1 MRNRRMS
8 ATVVALALG
17 VSALVVPKVDAQNVA
32 DYNRCHDVLSANTLF
47 PHQRVGGVSTPSEGS
62 FEPGTR
68 AVVNEQGQVEVYYWV
83 SLHGDGEHA
92 VNSMISEL
100 RMNQTRISEFEETF
114 TLSAVSAGQT
124 IPGAVRSGED
134 SATNMDLQVTGT
146 AHVDQTELYLSEG
159 TPEVSAKVTLEGV
172 KDIKEDE
179 TRTFAWVARSVGTG
193 YKDFPNR
200 LGFEAR
206 NIAEVDLLPVPAEN
220 AQCFPLQAA
229 QDKVPVVTANG
240 EEFATNIQVTN
251 GSQADYA
258 RVIAVVTRNGKAVE
272 GANARVDKDGRVH
285 VTLPVGST
293 GAIDNEKPDTLQ
305 VEVYATPRDGFEELN
320 LQKYKDNAKIGET
333 FQLKTQQWAPSY
345 GNEKTS
351 PGKTAVIPLQPGNPK
366 YPDGTTFDV
375 VGATPSSED
384 RPWNVVLEPGSK
396 TLKVTAP
403 LNARLEDTVAVQV
416 KATYPDGSHDVLESV
431 VGVDTTL
438 AHEHNP
444 GYDVV
449 ITRPSVTVTLPQV
462 RDPELPAGST
472 FQIAPD
478 QQFGDWE
485 VGVDKRT
492 GVITATPSANARDGE
507 TKTINVEVTFPDG
520 STKVVPG
527 TVIVSAPPRAENP
540 DAYYLAETTRPGVEV
555 TVPAP
560 EFSAEVPKGTTFAIH
575 DAYEIPNGW
584 KVNVGEDG
592 SVTATPPADAKPGDR
607 IVVPVQI
614 TYPDGSSITRPA
626 VIVVVDD
633 APKGTNDVQFPPK
646 STKPGTVVVVTPKG
660 GAEGSTYVVEQKDVP
675 EGWTINID
683 ENTGGAHVTP
693 PADAKPGDFGIINVQ
708 VTDPNGNTITRPIVV
723 TVVDDPAAPVDPKP
737 ATPSAPDQNYTPK
750 QTKPNQTVTVNPTP
764 RAPGGTTFAISPEYK
779 APKGWKVTVGQDGG
793 VTATPPAD
801 AKSGDYTVVPVD
813 ITYPGG
819 QKVTRPA
826 TILVVD
832 DADTPEGQ
840 PPVDYNPGRT
850 KGGVT
855 VVVPPSTQPDGATF
869 KIVDGWK
876 APEGWDVKVNGD
888 GSVSV
893 TPPADAKPGEQVV
906 VPVEITYP
914 DGKKVTRPAVVTVSE
929 NTPPTAAGNDT
940 PPTIEVTPKP
950 GSTEK
955 VVVTPST
962 QHIVINV
969 PGANIGDLKLP
980 EGWTAKREGDKVIV
994 IPPAERTPDPKGFDI
1009 KVPGRDGDVTVHV
1022 VVEGDKEQ
1030 PKAPGKSS
1038 ADDLQRCFADM
1049 SSHGGP
1055 LLWLIPLGL
1064 AAAVG
1069 APLLAAMGPEINASA
1084 RRVSEQMNIPN
1095 PFGNFGANRPDFLKQ
1110 LDIEAARLNAKFGP
1124 QATEALGAIAAVTLG
1139 IGALAGLLSLCAPGE
1154 NGAANKIQQS
1164 SNEGSSLGDFLG
1176 RKPSAT
1182 ATATATESAT
1192 TTAAA
1197 PTTTEPTTTAGPT
1210 SPKEK

>member
-17 VSALVVPKVDAQNVA
+17 ASALVVPQVDAQSA
-32 DYNRCHDVLSANTLF
+32 EENRCHDVLSANTLF
-47 PHQRVGGVSTPSEGS
+47 PHQHVGAVTTPNEGS
-62 FEPGTR
+62 FETGTR
-68 AVVNEQGQVEVYYWV
+68 VVNEQGQVEVYYWV

-92 VNSMISEL
+92 VDSMVSEL
-100 RMNQTRISEFEETF
+100 RMNQTGISDFEETF
-114 TLSAVSAGQT
+114 TLSAVSVGET
-124 IPGAVRSGED
+124 IPGAVRSGEG
-134 SATNMDLQVTGT
+134 STTNMDLKVTGT
-146 AHVDQTELYLSEG
+146 AHVEPVELHLSEG
-159 TPEVSAKVTLEGV
+159 SPVVSAKVTLEDV
-172 KDIKEDE
+172 KDIKEGE
-179 TRTFAWVARSVGTG
+179 TRTFAWVARSVGNG
-193 YKDFPNR
+193 YENFPNR

-229 QDKVPVVTANG
+229 QDEVPVVTANG
-240 EEFATNIQVTN
+240 KEFATNIQVTN
-251 GSQADYA
+251 GAGEDYA

-285 VTLPVGST
+285 VTLPVGGT
-293 GAIDNEKPDTLQ
+293 GEIDNEKPEVLQ
-305 VEVYATPRDGFEELN
+305 VEVYATPRDGSDQLN

-351 PGKTAVIPLQPGNPK
+351 PGKTATVALKPGSPK
-366 YPDGTTFDV
+366 YPDGTTFEV
-375 VGATPSSED
+375 VGATPSSEA
-384 RPWNVVLEPGSK
+384 RPWDVTLEEGSNA
-396 TLKVTAP
+396 LKVTAP
-403 LNARLEDTVAVQV
+403 MSARLEDTVTVQV

-438 AHEHNP
+438 AQEHTP

-462 RDPELPAGST
+462 RDQELPADTT
-472 FQIAPD
+472 FKIAPD
-478 QQFGDWE
+478 QQLGDWT

-492 GVITATPSANARDGE
+492 GEITATPPANARDGE

-527 TVIVSAPPRAENP
+527 TVIVSAPPQAQNP

-555 TVPAP
+555 TVDAP
-560 EFSAEVPKGTTFAIH
+560 EFSADAPKGTTFTIH
-575 DAYEIPNGW
+575 DAYEVPKGW
-584 KVNVGEDG
+584 KVNVNEDG

-626 VIVVVDD
+626 VVVVVDD

-646 STKPGTVVVVTPKG
+646 PTKPGTVVVVTPKG
-660 GAEGSTYVVEQKDVP
+660 GTEGSTYVVEQKDIP

-683 ENTGGAHVTP
+683 ENTGVAHVTP
-693 PADAKPGDFGIINVQ
+693 PADAKPGDFGVINVQ

-723 TVVDDPAAPVDPKP
+723 TVIDDPAAPVDPNP
-737 ATPSAPDQNYTPK
+737 ATPSAPDQNYAPK

-764 RAPGGTTFAISPEYK
+764 RAPGGTAFVISPEYK
-779 APKGWKVTVGQDGG
+779 APKGWKVTVGEDGS

-876 APEGWDVKVNGD
+876 APEGWSVTINDG

-906 VPVEITYP
+906 VPVEVTYP
-914 DGKKVTRPAVVTVSE
+914 GGETVTRPAIVTVGGD
-929 NTPPTAAGNDT
+929 TPPTAAGKDT

-955 VVVTPST
+955 VVVTPGT

-980 EGWTAKREGDKVIV
+980 DGWTAKREGDKVIIV
-994 IPPAERTPDPKGFDI
+994 PPAERTPDPKGFDI

-1022 VVEGDKEQ
+1022 VVEGEQDQ
-1030 PKAPGKSS
+1030 PKTPGKSS

-1095 PFGNFGANRPDFLKQ
+1095 PFGNFGIERPDFLKQ

-1182 ATATATESAT
+1182 ATATATTTAT
-1192 TTAAA
+1192 T
-1197 PTTTEPTTTAGPT
+1197 GPIT
-1210 SPKEK
+1210 PKEK

>member
-17 VSALVVPKVDAQNVA
+17 ASALVVPQVDAQSA
-32 DYNRCHDVLSANTLF
+32 EENRCHDVLSANTLF
-47 PHQRVGGVSTPSEGS
+47 PHQHVGAVTTPNEGS
-62 FEPGTR
+62 FETGTR
-68 AVVNEQGQVEVYYWV
+68 VVNEQGQVEVYYWV

-92 VNSMISEL
+92 VDSMVSEL
-100 RMNQTRISEFEETF
+100 RMNQTGISDFEETF
-114 TLSAVSAGQT
+114 TLSAVSVGET

-134 SATNMDLQVTGT
+134 STTNMDLNVTGT
-146 AHVDQTELYLSEG
+146 AHVEPVELHLSEG
-159 TPEVSAKVTLEGV
+159 SPVVSAKVTLEDV
-172 KDIKEDE
+172 KDIKEGE
-179 TRTFAWVARSVGTG
+179 TRTFAWVARSVGNG
-193 YKDFPNR
+193 YENFPNR

-229 QDKVPVVTANG
+229 QDEVPVVTANG
-240 EEFATNIQVTN
+240 KEFATNIQVTN
-251 GSQADYA
+251 GAGEDYA

-285 VTLPVGST
+285 VTLPVGGT
-293 GAIDNEKPDTLQ
+293 GEIDNEKPEALQ
-305 VEVYATPRDGFEELN
+305 VEVYATPRDGSDQLN

-351 PGKTAVIPLQPGNPK
+351 PGKTATVALKPGSPK
-366 YPDGTTFDV
+366 YPDGTTFEV
-375 VGATPSSED
+375 IGATPSSEA
-384 RPWNVVLEPGSK
+384 RPWDVTLEEGSNA
-396 TLKVTAP
+396 LKVTAP
-403 LNARLEDTVAVQV
+403 ISARLEDTVTVQV

-438 AHEHNP
+438 AQEHTP

-462 RDPELPAGST
+462 RDQELPADTT
-472 FQIAPD
+472 FKIAPD
-478 QQFGDWE
+478 QQLGDWT

-492 GVITATPSANARDGE
+492 GEITATPPANARDGE

-527 TVIVSAPPRAENP
+527 TVIVSAPPQAQNP

-555 TVPAP
+555 TVDAP
-560 EFSAEVPKGTTFAIH
+560 EFSADAPKGTTFTIH
-575 DAYEIPNGW
+575 GAYEAPKGW
-584 KVNVGEDG
+584 EVTVGKDG

-626 VIVVVDD
+626 VVVVVDD

-646 STKPGTVVVVTPKG
+646 PTKPGTVVVVTPKG
-660 GAEGSTYVVEQKDVP
+660 GTEGSTYVVEQKDIP

-683 ENTGGAHVTP
+683 ENTGVAHVTP
-693 PADAKPGDFGIINVQ
+693 PADAKPGDFGVINVQ

-723 TVVDDPAAPVDPKP
+723 TVIDDPAAPVDPNP
-737 ATPSAPDQNYTPK
+737 ATPSAPDQNYAPK

-764 RAPGGTTFAISPEYK
+764 RAPGGTAFVISPEYK
-779 APKGWKVTVGQDGG
+779 APKGWKVTVGEDGS

-876 APEGWDVKVNGD
+876 APEGWSVTINDG

-893 TPPADAKPGEQVV
+893 TPPADAKPGDQIV
-906 VPVEITYP
+906 VPVEVTYP
-914 DGKKVTRPAVVTVSE
+914 GGKTVTRPAVVTVSDD
-929 NTPPTAAGNDT
+929 TPSTSGGNT
-940 PPTIEVTPKP
+940 PPTIEVKP
-950 GSTEK
+950 GTSHVE
-955 VVVTPST
+955 V
-962 QHIVINV
+962 HV

-980 EGWTAKREGDKVIV
+980 DGWTAQREGDKVIIV
-994 IPPAERTPDPKGFDI
+994 PPAERTPDPKGFDI
-1009 KVPGRDGDVTVHV
+1009 TIPGREGDVTVHV
-1022 VVEGDKEQ
+1022 VVQGEDQ
-1030 PKAPGKSS
+1030 PKTPGKSS
-1038 ADDLQRCFADM
+1038 TDDLQRCFADM

-1064 AAAVG
+1064 AVAVG
-1069 APLLAAMGPEINASA
+1069 APLIAAMGPEISASA

-1095 PFGNFGANRPDFLKQ
+1095 PFGNFGDNRPDFLKQ

-1176 RKPSAT
+1176 RKPSTT
-1182 ATATATESAT
+1182 ATATTSAE
-1192 TTAAA
+1192 
-1197 PTTTEPTTTAGPT
+1197 PTTTEN
-1210 SPKEK
+1210 K

>member
-17 VSALVVPKVDAQNVA
+17 ASALVVPQVDAQSA
-32 DYNRCHDVLSANTLF
+32 EENRCHDVLSANTLF
-47 PHQRVGGVSTPSEGS
+47 PHQHVGAVTTPNEGS
-62 FEPGTR
+62 FETGTR
-68 AVVNEQGQVEVYYWV
+68 VVNEQGQVEVYYWV

-92 VNSMISEL
+92 VDSMVSEL
-100 RMNQTRISEFEETF
+100 RMNQTGISDFEETF
-114 TLSAVSAGQT
+114 TLSAVSVGET

-134 SATNMDLQVTGT
+134 STTNMDLKVTGT
-146 AHVDQTELYLSEG
+146 AHVEPVELHLSEG
-159 TPEVSAKVTLEGV
+159 SPVVSAKVTLEDV
-172 KDIKEDE
+172 KDIKEGE
-179 TRTFAWVARSVGTG
+179 TRTFAWVARSVGNG
-193 YKDFPNR
+193 YENFPNR

-229 QDKVPVVTANG
+229 QDEVPVVTANG
-240 EEFATNIQVTN
+240 KEFATNIQVTN
-251 GSQADYA
+251 GAGEDYA

-285 VTLPVGST
+285 VTLPVG
-293 GAIDNEKPDTLQ
+293 GAGEIDNDKPEALQ
-305 VEVYATPRDGFEELN
+305 VEVYATPRDGSDQLN

-351 PGKTAVIPLQPGNPK
+351 PGKTATVALKPGSPK
-366 YPDGTTFDV
+366 YPDGTTFEV
-375 VGATPSSED
+375 IGATPSSEA
-384 RPWNVVLEPGSK
+384 RPWDVTLEEGSNA
-396 TLKVTAP
+396 LKVTAP
-403 LNARLEDTVAVQV
+403 MSARLEDTVTVQV

-438 AHEHNP
+438 AQEHTP

-462 RDPELPAGST
+462 RDQELPADTT
-472 FQIAPD
+472 FKIAPD
-478 QQFGDWE
+478 QQLGDWK

-492 GVITATPSANARDGE
+492 GEITATPPANARDGE

-527 TVIVSAPPRAENP
+527 TVIVSAPPQAQNP

-555 TVPAP
+555 TVGAP
-560 EFSAEVPKGTTFAIH
+560 EFSADAPKGTTFTIH
-575 DAYEIPNGW
+575 DAYEAPKGW

-626 VIVVVDD
+626 VVVVVDD

-646 STKPGTVVVVTPKG
+646 PTKPGTVVVVTPKG
-660 GAEGSTYVVEQKDVP
+660 GTEGSTYVVEQKDIP

-683 ENTGGAHVTP
+683 ENTGVSHVTP
-693 PADAKPGDFGIINVQ
+693 PADAKPGDFGVINVQ

-723 TVVDDPAAPVDPKP
+723 TVIDDPAAPVDPNP
-737 ATPSAPDQNYTPK
+737 ATPSAPDQNYAPK

-764 RAPGGTTFAISPEYK
+764 RAPGGTTFVISPEYK
-779 APKGWKVTVGQDGG
+779 VPKGWKVTVGEDGG

-876 APEGWDVKVNGD
+876 APEGWSVTINDS

-906 VPVEITYP
+906 VPVEVTYP
-914 DGKKVTRPAVVTVSE
+914 GGKTVTRPAVVTVSDD
-929 NTPPTAAGNDT
+929 TPSTSGGNT
-940 PPTIEVTPKP
+940 PPTIEVKP
-950 GSTEK
+950 GTSHVE
-955 VVVTPST
+955 V
-962 QHIVINV
+962 HV

-980 EGWTAKREGDKVIV
+980 DGWTAQREGDKVIIV
-994 IPPAERTPDPKGFDI
+994 PPAERTPDPKGFDI
-1009 KVPGRDGDVTVHV
+1009 TIPGREGDVTVHV
-1022 VVEGDKEQ
+1022 VVQGEDQ
-1030 PKAPGKSS
+1030 PKTPGKSS
-1038 ADDLQRCFADM
+1038 TDDLQRCFADM

-1064 AAAVG
+1064 AVAVG
-1069 APLLAAMGPEINASA
+1069 APLIAAMGPEISASA

-1095 PFGNFGANRPDFLKQ
+1095 PFGNFGDNRPDFLKQ
-1110 LDIEAARLNAKFGP
+1110 LDVEAARLNAKFGP

-1176 RKPSAT
+1176 RKPSTT
-1182 ATATATESAT
+1182 APAT
-1192 TTAAA
+1192 TSTAA
-1197 PTTTEPTTTAGPT
+1197 PTTSAEPTT
-1210 SPKEK
+1210 PKEK

>member
-17 VSALVVPKVDAQNVA
+17 ASALVVPQVDAQSA
-32 DYNRCHDVLSANTLF
+32 EENRCHDVLSANTLF
-47 PHQRVGGVSTPSEGS
+47 PHQHVGAVTTPNEGS
-62 FEPGTR
+62 FETGTR
-68 AVVNEQGQVEVYYWV
+68 VVNEQGQVEVYYWV

-92 VNSMISEL
+92 VDSMVSEL
-100 RMNQTRISEFEETF
+100 RMNQTGISDFEETF
-114 TLSAVSAGQT
+114 TLSAVSVGET

-134 SATNMDLQVTGT
+134 STTNMDLKVTGT
-146 AHVDQTELYLSEG
+146 AHVEPVELHLSEG
-159 TPEVSAKVTLEGV
+159 SPVVSAKVTLEDV
-172 KDIKEDE
+172 KDIKEGE
-179 TRTFAWVARSVGTG
+179 TRTFAWVARSVGNG
-193 YKDFPNR
+193 YENFPNR

-229 QDKVPVVTANG
+229 QDEVPVVTANG
-240 EEFATNIQVTN
+240 KEFATNIQVTN
-251 GSQADYA
+251 GAGEDYA

-285 VTLPVGST
+285 VTLPVGGT
-293 GAIDNEKPDTLQ
+293 GEIDNEKPEVLQ
-305 VEVYATPRDGFEELN
+305 VEVYATPRDGSDQLN

-351 PGKTAVIPLQPGNPK
+351 PGKTATVALKPGSPK
-366 YPDGTTFDV
+366 YPDGTTFEV
-375 VGATPSSED
+375 VGATPSSEA
-384 RPWNVVLEPGSK
+384 RPWDVTLEEGSNA
-396 TLKVTAP
+396 LKVTAP
-403 LNARLEDTVAVQV
+403 MSARLEDTVTVQV

-438 AHEHNP
+438 AQEHTP

-462 RDPELPAGST
+462 RDQELPADTT
-472 FQIAPD
+472 FKIAPD
-478 QQFGDWE
+478 QQLGDWT

-492 GVITATPSANARDGE
+492 GEITATPSANARDGE

-527 TVIVSAPPRAENP
+527 TVIVSAPPQAQNP

-555 TVPAP
+555 TVDAP
-560 EFSAEVPKGTTFAIH
+560 EFSADAPKGTTFTIH
-575 DAYEIPNGW
+575 DAYEVPKGW
-584 KVNVGEDG
+584 KVNVNEDG

-626 VIVVVDD
+626 VVVVVDD

-646 STKPGTVVVVTPKG
+646 PTKPGTVVVVTPKG
-660 GAEGSTYVVEQKDVP
+660 GTEGSTYVVEQKDIP

-683 ENTGGAHVTP
+683 ENTGVSHVTP
-693 PADAKPGDFGIINVQ
+693 PADAKPGDFGVINVQ

-723 TVVDDPAAPVDPKP
+723 TVIDDPAAPVDPNP
-737 ATPSAPDQNYTPK
+737 ATPSAPDQNYAPK

-764 RAPGGTTFAISPEYK
+764 RAPGGTTFVISPEYK
-779 APKGWKVTVGQDGG
+779 APKGWKVTVGEDGS

-876 APEGWDVKVNGD
+876 APEGWSVTINDG

-914 DGKKVTRPAVVTVSE
+914 DGKTVTRPAVVTVTGD
-929 NTPPTAAGNDT
+929 TPSTSAGNT
-940 PPTIEVTPKP
+940 PPTIEVKP
-950 GSTEK
+950 GTSHVE
-955 VVVTPST
+955 V
-962 QHIVINV
+962 HV

-980 EGWTAKREGDKVIV
+980 DGWTAQREGDKVIIV
-994 IPPAERTPDPKGFDI
+994 PPAERTPDPKGFDI
-1009 KVPGRDGDVTVHV
+1009 TIPGREGDVTVHV
-1022 VVEGDKEQ
+1022 VVQGEDQ
-1030 PKAPGKSS
+1030 PKTPGKSS
-1038 ADDLQRCFADM
+1038 TDDLQRCFADM

-1064 AAAVG
+1064 AVAVG
-1069 APLLAAMGPEINASA
+1069 APLIAAMGPEISASA

-1095 PFGNFGANRPDFLKQ
+1095 PFGNFGDNRPDFLKQ

-1176 RKPSAT
+1176 RKPSTT
-1182 ATATATESAT
+1182 ATATTSAE
-1192 TTAAA
+1192 
-1197 PTTTEPTTTAGPT
+1197 PTTTEN
-1210 SPKEK
+1210 K

>member
-17 VSALVVPKVDAQNVA
+17 ASALVVPQVDAQSA
-32 DYNRCHDVLSANTLF
+32 EENRCHDVLSANTLF
-47 PHQRVGGVSTPSEGS
+47 PHQHVGAVTTPNEGS
-62 FEPGTR
+62 FETGTR
-68 AVVNEQGQVEVYYWV
+68 VVNEQGQVEVYYWV

-92 VNSMISEL
+92 VDSMVSEL
-100 RMNQTRISEFEETF
+100 RMNQTGISDFEETF
-114 TLSAVSAGQT
+114 TLSAVSVGET

-134 SATNMDLQVTGT
+134 STTNMDLKVTGT
-146 AHVDQTELYLSEG
+146 AHVEPVELHLSEG
-159 TPEVSAKVTLEGV
+159 SPVVSAKVTLEDV
-172 KDIKEDE
+172 KDIKEGE
-179 TRTFAWVARSVGTG
+179 TRTFAWVARSVGNG
-193 YKDFPNR
+193 YENFPNR

-229 QDKVPVVTANG
+229 QDEVPVVTANG
-240 EEFATNIQVTN
+240 KEFATNIQVTN
-251 GSQADYA
+251 GAGEDYA

-285 VTLPVGST
+285 VTLPVGGT
-293 GAIDNEKPDTLQ
+293 GEIDNDKPEALQ
-305 VEVYATPRDGFEELN
+305 VEVYATPRDGSDQLN

-351 PGKTAVIPLQPGNPK
+351 PGKTATVALKPGSPK
-366 YPDGTTFDV
+366 YPDGTTFEV
-375 VGATPSSED
+375 IGATPSSEA
-384 RPWNVVLEPGSK
+384 RPWDVTLEEGSNA
-396 TLKVTAP
+396 LKVTAP
-403 LNARLEDTVAVQV
+403 ISARLEDTVTVQV

-431 VGVDTTL
+431 IGVDTTL
-438 AHEHNP
+438 AQEHNP

-472 FQIAPD
+472 FKIAPD
-478 QQFGDWE
+478 QELGDWE

-492 GVITATPSANARDGE
+492 GEITATPPANARDGE

-527 TVIVSAPPRAENP
+527 TVIISAPPRAENP

-555 TVPAP
+555 TVQAP
-560 EFSAEVPKGTTFAIH
+560 EFSAEAPKGTTFTIH
-575 DAYEIPNGW
+575 DAYEAPKGW
-584 KVNVGEDG
+584 EVSVGGDG
-592 SVTATPPADAKPGDR
+592 SVTAIPPADAKPGDR

-626 VIVVVDD
+626 VIVVIDD
-633 APKGTNDVQFPPK
+633 APKGTNDVQFPPA

-683 ENTGGAHVTP
+683 EKTGVAHVTP
-693 PADAKPGDFGIINVQ
+693 PADAKPGNFGVINVQ

-723 TVVDDPAAPVDPKP
+723 TVIDDPAAPVDPKP

-764 RAPGGTTFAISPEYK
+764 RAPGGTAFVISPEYK
-779 APKGWKVTVGQDGG
+779 APKGWKVTVGEDGG

-876 APEGWDVKVNGD
+876 APEGWSVTINDG

-914 DGKKVTRPAVVTVSE
+914 DGKTVTRPAIVTVGGD
-929 NTPPTAAGNDT
+929 TPPTAAGKDT
-940 PPTIEVTPKP
+940 PPTIEVKP
-950 GSTEK
+950 GTSHVE
-955 VVVTPST
+955 V
-962 QHIVINV
+962 HV

-980 EGWTAKREGDKVIV
+980 DGWTAKREGDKVIIV
-994 IPPAERTPDPKGFDI
+994 PPAERTPDPKGFDI
-1009 KVPGRDGDVTVHV
+1009 KIPGREGDVTVHV
-1022 VVEGDKEQ
+1022 VVQGEDQ
-1030 PKAPGKSS
+1030 PKTPGKSS
-1038 ADDLQRCFADM
+1038 TDDLQRCFADM

-1064 AAAVG
+1064 AVAVG
-1069 APLLAAMGPEINASA
+1069 APLIAAIGPEISASA

-1095 PFGNFGANRPDFLKQ
+1095 PFGNFGDNRPDFLKQ
-1110 LDIEAARLNAKFGP
+1110 LDVEAARLNAKFGP

-1176 RKPSAT
+1176 RKPSTT
-1182 ATATATESAT
+1182 APAT
-1192 TTAAA
+1192 TSTAA
-1197 PTTTEPTTTAGPT
+1197 PTTSAEPTT
-1210 SPKEK
+1210 PKEK

>member
-17 VSALVVPKVDAQNVA
+17 ASALVVPQVDAQSA
-32 DYNRCHDVLSANTLF
+32 EENRCHDVLSANTLF
-47 PHQRVGGVSTPSEGS
+47 PHQHVGAVTTPNEGS
-62 FEPGTR
+62 FETGTR
-68 AVVNEQGQVEVYYWV
+68 VVNEQGQVEVYYWV

-92 VNSMISEL
+92 VDSMVSEL
-100 RMNQTRISEFEETF
+100 RMNQTGISDFEETF
-114 TLSAVSAGQT
+114 TLSAVSVGET

-134 SATNMDLQVTGT
+134 STTNMDLKVTGT
-146 AHVDQTELYLSEG
+146 AHVEPVELHLSEG
-159 TPEVSAKVTLEGV
+159 SSVVSAKVTLEDV
-172 KDIKEDE
+172 KDIKEGE
-179 TRTFAWVARSVGTG
+179 TRTFAWVARSVGNG
-193 YKDFPNR
+193 YENFPNR

-229 QDKVPVVTANG
+229 QDEVPVVTANG
-240 EEFATNIQVTN
+240 KEFATNIQVTN
-251 GSQADYA
+251 GAGEDYA

-285 VTLPVGST
+285 VTLPVGGT
-293 GAIDNEKPDTLQ
+293 GEIDNEKPEVLQ
-305 VEVYATPRDGFEELN
+305 VEVYATPRDGSDQLN

-351 PGKTAVIPLQPGNPK
+351 PGKTATVALKPGSPK
-366 YPDGTTFDV
+366 YPDGTTFEV
-375 VGATPSSED
+375 IGATPSSEA
-384 RPWNVVLEPGSK
+384 RPWDVTLEEGSNA
-396 TLKVTAP
+396 LKVTAP
-403 LNARLEDTVAVQV
+403 ISARLEDTVTVQV

-438 AHEHNP
+438 AQEHTP

-462 RDPELPAGST
+462 RDQELPAGST
-472 FQIAPD
+472 FKIAPD
-478 QQFGDWE
+478 QELGDWK

-492 GVITATPSANARDGE
+492 GEITATPPANARDGE
-507 TKTINVEVTFPDG
+507 TKTVNVEVTFPDG

-527 TVIVSAPPRAENP
+527 TVIVSAPPQAQNP

-555 TVPAP
+555 TVGAP
-560 EFSAEVPKGTTFAIH
+560 EFSADAPKGTTFTIH
-575 DAYEIPNGW
+575 DAYEAPKGW
-584 KVNVGEDG
+584 KVTVGEDG

-626 VIVVVDD
+626 VVVVVDD

-646 STKPGTVVVVTPKG
+646 PTKPGTVVVVTPKG
-660 GAEGSTYVVEQKDVP
+660 GTEGSTYVVEQKDIP

-683 ENTGGAHVTP
+683 ENTGVSHVTP
-693 PADAKPGDFGIINVQ
+693 PADAKPGDFGVINVQ

-723 TVVDDPAAPVDPKP
+723 TVIDDPAAPVDPNP
-737 ATPSAPDQNYTPK
+737 ATPSAPDQNYAPK

-764 RAPGGTTFAISPEYK
+764 RAPGGTAFVISPEYK
-779 APKGWKVTVGQDGG
+779 APKGWKVTVGEDGS

-876 APEGWDVKVNGD
+876 APEGWSVTINDG

-914 DGKKVTRPAVVTVSE
+914 DGKKVTRPAVVTVSD
-929 NTPPTAAGNDT
+929 DT
-940 PPTIEVTPKP
+940 PSTSGGNIITPKP
-950 GSTEK
+950 GETEK
-955 VVVTPST
+955 VIVTPGT
-962 QHIVINV
+962 QNIVINV

-980 EGWTAKREGDKVIV
+980 DGWTAKREGDNVIIV
-994 IPPAERTPDPKGFDI
+994 PPAERTPDSKGFDI
-1009 KVPGRDGDVTVHV
+1009 KIPGREGDVTVHV
-1022 VVEGDKEQ
+1022 VVQGEDQ
-1030 PKAPGKSS
+1030 PKTPGKSS
-1038 ADDLQRCFADM
+1038 TDDLQRCFADM

-1064 AAAVG
+1064 AVAVG
-1069 APLLAAMGPEINASA
+1069 APLIAAMGPEISASA

-1095 PFGNFGANRPDFLKQ
+1095 PFGNFGDNRPDFLKQ
-1110 LDIEAARLNAKFGP
+1110 LDVEAARLNAKFGP

-1176 RKPSAT
+1176 RKPSTKAT
-1182 ATATATESAT
+1182 AT

-1197 PTTTEPTTTAGPT
+1197 PTTSAEPTT
-1210 SPKEK
+1210 PKEK

>member
-17 VSALVVPKVDAQNVA
+17 ASALVVPQMDAQSA
-32 DYNRCHDVLSANTLF
+32 EENRCHDVLSANTLF
-47 PHQRVGGVSTPSEGS
+47 PHQRIGGVSTPNEGS
-62 FEPGTR
+62 FETGTR

-83 SLHGDGEHA
+83 SLHSDGEHA
-92 VNSMISEL
+92 VDSMVSEL
-100 RMNQTRISEFEETF
+100 RMNQTRISDFEETF
-114 TLSAVSAGQT
+114 TLSAVSVGET

-134 SATNMDLQVTGT
+134 STTNMDLNVTGT
-146 AHVDQTELYLSEG
+146 AHVEPVELHLSEG
-159 TPEVSAKVTLEGV
+159 SPVVSAKVTLEDV

-179 TRTFAWVARSVGTG
+179 TRTFAWVARSVGNG
-193 YKDFPNR
+193 YENFPNR

-229 QDKVPVVTANG
+229 QDEVPVVTANG
-240 EEFATNIQVTN
+240 KEFATNIQVTN
-251 GSQADYA
+251 GAGEDYA

-285 VTLPVGST
+285 VTLPVGGT
-293 GAIDNEKPDTLQ
+293 GEIDNDKPEALQ
-305 VEVYATPRDGFEELN
+305 VEVYATPRDGSDQLN

-351 PGKTAVIPLQPGNPK
+351 PGKTATVALKPGSPK
-366 YPDGTTFDV
+366 YPDGTTFEV
-375 VGATPSSED
+375 IGATPSSEA
-384 RPWNVVLEPGSK
+384 RPWDVTLEEGSNA
-396 TLKVTAP
+396 LKVTAP
-403 LNARLEDTVAVQV
+403 ISARLEDTVTVQV

-438 AHEHNP
+438 AQEHTP

-462 RDPELPAGST
+462 RDQELPAGST
-472 FQIAPD
+472 FKIAPD
-478 QQFGDWE
+478 QELGDWK

-492 GVITATPSANARDGE
+492 GEITATPPANARDGE
-507 TKTINVEVTFPDG
+507 TKTVNVEVTFPDG

-527 TVIVSAPPRAENP
+527 TVIVSAPPQAQNP

-555 TVPAP
+555 TVGAP
-560 EFSAEVPKGTTFAIH
+560 EFSADAPKGTTFTIH
-575 DAYEIPNGW
+575 DAYEAPKGW
-584 KVNVGEDG
+584 KVTVGEDG

-626 VIVVVDD
+626 VVVVVDD

-646 STKPGTVVVVTPKG
+646 PTKPGTVVVVTPKG
-660 GAEGSTYVVEQKDVP
+660 GTEGSTYVVEQKDIP

-683 ENTGGAHVTP
+683 ENTGVSHVTP
-693 PADAKPGDFGIINVQ
+693 PADAKPGDFGVINVQ

-723 TVVDDPAAPVDPKP
+723 TVIDDPAAPVDPNP
-737 ATPSAPDQNYTPK
+737 ATPSAPDQNYAPK

-764 RAPGGTTFAISPEYK
+764 RAPGGTTFVISPEYK
-779 APKGWKVTVGQDGG
+779 ASKGWKVTVGEDGS

-876 APEGWDVKVNGD
+876 APEGWSVTINDG

-906 VPVEITYP
+906 VPVEVTYP
-914 DGKKVTRPAVVTVSE
+914 DGKTVTRPAVVTVTGD
-929 NTPPTAAGNDT
+929 TPSTSAGNT
-940 PPTIEVTPKP
+940 PPTIEVKP
-950 GSTEK
+950 GTSHVE
-955 VVVTPST
+955 V
-962 QHIVINV
+962 HV

-980 EGWTAKREGDKVIV
+980 DGWTAQREGDKVIIV
-994 IPPAERTPDPKGFDI
+994 PPAERTPDPKGFDI
-1009 KVPGRDGDVTVHV
+1009 TIPGREGDVTVHV
-1022 VVEGDKEQ
+1022 VVQGEDQ
-1030 PKAPGKSS
+1030 PKTPGKSS
-1038 ADDLQRCFADM
+1038 TDDLQRCFADM

-1064 AAAVG
+1064 AVAVG
-1069 APLLAAMGPEINASA
+1069 APLIAAMGPEISASA

-1095 PFGNFGANRPDFLKQ
+1095 PFGNFGDNRPDFLKQ
-1110 LDIEAARLNAKFGP
+1110 LDVEAARLNAKFGP

-1176 RKPSAT
+1176 RKPSTT
-1182 ATATATESAT
+1182 APAT
-1192 TTAAA
+1192 TSAE
-1197 PTTTEPTTTAGPT
+1197 PTTTEN
-1210 SPKEK
+1210 K

>member
-1 MRNRRMS
+1 MS

-17 VSALVVPKVDAQNVA
+17 ASALVVPQVDAQSA
-32 DYNRCHDVLSANTLF
+32 EENRCHDVLSANTLF
-47 PHQRVGGVSTPSEGS
+47 PHQHIGGVSTPSEGS

-92 VNSMISEL
+92 VDSMISEL
-100 RMNQTRISEFEETF
+100 RMNQTRISDFEETF
-114 TLSAVSAGQT
+114 TLSAVQAGET

-134 SATNMDLQVTGT
+134 STTNMDLKVTGT
-146 AHVDQTELYLSEG
+146 AHVEPVELHLSEG
-159 TPEVSAKVTLEGV
+159 SPVVSAKVTLEDV
-172 KDIKEDE
+172 KDIKEGE
-179 TRTFAWVARSVGTG
+179 TRTFAWVARSVGNG
-193 YKDFPNR
+193 YENFPNR

-229 QDKVPVVTANG
+229 QDEVPVVTANG
-240 EEFATNIQVTN
+240 KEFATNIQVTN
-251 GSQADYA
+251 GAGEDYA

-272 GANARVDKDGRVH
+272 GANARVDRDGRVH
-285 VTLPVGST
+285 VTLPVGGT
-293 GAIDNEKPDTLQ
+293 GEIDNEKPEALQ
-305 VEVYATPRDGFEELN
+305 VEVYATPRDGSDQLN

-351 PGKTAVIPLQPGNPK
+351 PGKTATVALKPGSPK
-366 YPDGTTFDV
+366 YPDGTTFEV
-375 VGATPSSED
+375 IGATPSSEA
-384 RPWNVVLEPGSK
+384 RPWDVTLEEGSNA
-396 TLKVTAP
+396 LKVTAP
-403 LNARLEDTVAVQV
+403 ISARLEDTVTVQV

-438 AHEHNP
+438 AQEHTP

-462 RDPELPAGST
+462 RDQELPADTT
-472 FQIAPD
+472 FKIAPD
-478 QQFGDWE
+478 QQLGDWT

-492 GVITATPSANARDGE
+492 GEITATPPANARDGE

-527 TVIVSAPPRAENP
+527 TVIVSAPPQAQNP
-540 DAYYLAETTRPGVEV
+540 DAYYLADTTRPGVEV
-555 TVPAP
+555 TVGAP
-560 EFSAEVPKGTTFAIH
+560 EFSADAPKGTTFTIH
-575 DAYEIPNGW
+575 DAYEAPKGW

-626 VIVVVDD
+626 VVVVVDD

-646 STKPGTVVVVTPKG
+646 PTKPGTVVVVTPKG
-660 GAEGSTYVVEQKDVP
+660 GTEGSTYVVEQKDIP

-683 ENTGGAHVTP
+683 ENTGVAHVTP
-693 PADAKPGDFGIINVQ
+693 PADAKPGDFGVINVQ
-708 VTDPNGNTITRPIVV
+708 VTDPNGNSITRPIVV
-723 TVVDDPAAPVDPKP
+723 TVIDDPAAPVDPNP
-737 ATPSAPDQNYTPK
+737 ATPSAPDQNYAPK

-764 RAPGGTTFAISPEYK
+764 RAPGGTTFVISPEYK
-779 APKGWKVTVGQDGG
+779 APKGWKVTVGEDGS

-876 APEGWDVKVNGD
+876 APEGWSVTINDG

-906 VPVEITYP
+906 VPVEITYT
-914 DGKKVTRPAVVTVSE
+914 DGKTVTRPAVVTVTGD
-929 NTPPTAAGNDT
+929 TPSTSAGNT
-940 PPTIEVTPKP
+940 PPTIEVKP
-950 GSTEK
+950 GTSHVE
-955 VVVTPST
+955 V
-962 QHIVINV
+962 HV

-980 EGWTAKREGDKVIV
+980 DGWTAQREGDKVIIV
-994 IPPAERTPDPKGFDI
+994 PPAERTPDPKGFDI
-1009 KVPGRDGDVTVHV
+1009 TIPGREGDVTVHV
-1022 VVEGDKEQ
+1022 VVQGEDQ
-1030 PKAPGKSS
+1030 PKTPGKSS
-1038 ADDLQRCFADM
+1038 TDDLQRCFADM

-1064 AAAVG
+1064 AVAVG
-1069 APLLAAMGPEINASA
+1069 APLIAAMGPEISASA

-1095 PFGNFGANRPDFLKQ
+1095 PFGNFGDNRPDFLKQ
-1110 LDIEAARLNAKFGP
+1110 LDVEAARLNAKFGP

-1176 RKPSAT
+1176 RKPSTT
-1182 ATATATESAT
+1182 APAT
-1192 TTAAA
+1192 TSAE
-1197 PTTTEPTTTAGPT
+1197 PTTTEN
-1210 SPKEK
+1210 K

>member
-17 VSALVVPKVDAQNVA
+17 ASALVVPQVDAQSA
-32 DYNRCHDVLSANTLF
+32 EENRCHDVLSANTLF
-47 PHQRVGGVSTPSEGS
+47 PHQRIGGVSTPNEGS

-92 VNSMISEL
+92 VDSMVSEL
-100 RMNQTRISEFEETF
+100 RMNQTGISDFEETF
-114 TLSAVSAGQT
+114 TLSAVSVGET

-134 SATNMDLQVTGT
+134 STTNMDLKVTGT
-146 AHVDQTELYLSEG
+146 AHVEPVELHLSEG
-159 TPEVSAKVTLEGV
+159 SPVVSAKVTLEDV
-172 KDIKEDE
+172 KDIKEGE
-179 TRTFAWVARSVGTG
+179 TRTFAWVARSVGNG
-193 YKDFPNR
+193 YENFPNR

-229 QDKVPVVTANG
+229 QDEVPVVTANG
-240 EEFATNIQVTN
+240 KEFATNIQVTN
-251 GSQADYA
+251 GAGEDYA

-285 VTLPVGST
+285 VTLPVGGT
-293 GAIDNEKPDTLQ
+293 GEIDNEKPEALQ
-305 VEVYATPRDGFEELN
+305 VEVYATPRDGSDQLN

-351 PGKTAVIPLQPGNPK
+351 PGKTATVALKPGSPK
-366 YPDGTTFDV
+366 YPDGTTFEV
-375 VGATPSSED
+375 VGATPSSEA
-384 RPWNVVLEPGSK
+384 RPWDVTLEEGSNA
-396 TLKVTAP
+396 LKVTAP
-403 LNARLEDTVAVQV
+403 MSARLEDTVTVQV

-438 AHEHNP
+438 AQEHTP

-462 RDPELPAGST
+462 RDQELPAGST
-472 FQIAPD
+472 FKIAPD
-478 QQFGDWE
+478 QELGDWK

-492 GVITATPSANARDGE
+492 GEITATPPANARDGE

-527 TVIVSAPPRAENP
+527 TVIVSAPPQAQNP

-555 TVPAP
+555 TVDAP
-560 EFSAEVPKGTTFAIH
+560 EFSADAPKGTTFTIH
-575 DAYEIPNGW
+575 DAYEAPKGW

-626 VIVVVDD
+626 VVVVVDD

-646 STKPGTVVVVTPKG
+646 PTKPGTVVVVTPKG
-660 GAEGSTYVVEQKDVP
+660 GTEGSTYVVEQKDIP

-683 ENTGGAHVTP
+683 ENTGVAHVTP
-693 PADAKPGDFGIINVQ
+693 PADAKPGDFGVINVQ
-708 VTDPNGNTITRPIVV
+708 VTDPNGNSITRPIVV
-723 TVVDDPAAPVDPKP
+723 TVIDDPAAPVDPNP

-764 RAPGGTTFAISPEYK
+764 RAPGGTAFVISPEYK
-779 APKGWKVTVGQDGG
+779 APKGWKVTVGEDGS

-869 KIVDGWK
+869 KIVDGWE
-876 APEGWDVKVNGD
+876 APEGWTVTINDG

-893 TPPADAKPGEQVV
+893 TPPADAKPGDQVV
-906 VPVEITYP
+906 VPVEVTYP
-914 DGKKVTRPAVVTVSE
+914 DGKTVTRPAIVTVGGD
-929 NTPPTAAGNDT
+929 TPPTAAGKDT
-940 PPTIEVTPKP
+940 PPTIEVKP
-950 GSTEK
+950 GTSHVE
-955 VVVTPST
+955 V
-962 QHIVINV
+962 HV

-980 EGWTAKREGDKVIV
+980 DGWTAQREGDKVIIV
-994 IPPAERTPDPKGFDI
+994 PPAERTPDPKGFDI
-1009 KVPGRDGDVTVHV
+1009 TIPGREGDVTVHV
-1022 VVEGDKEQ
+1022 VVQGEDQ
-1030 PKAPGKSS
+1030 PKTPGKSS
-1038 ADDLQRCFADM
+1038 TDDLQRCFADM

-1064 AAAVG
+1064 AVAVG
-1069 APLLAAMGPEINASA
+1069 APLIAAMGPEISASA

-1095 PFGNFGANRPDFLKQ
+1095 PFGNFGDNRPDFLKQ
-1110 LDIEAARLNAKFGP
+1110 LDVEAARLNAKFGP

-1176 RKPSAT
+1176 RKPSTT
-1182 ATATATESAT
+1182 APAT
-1192 TTAAA
+1192 TSTAA
-1197 PTTTEPTTTAGPT
+1197 PTTAPATTSAEPTTTEN
-1210 SPKEK
+1210 K

>member
-17 VSALVVPKVDAQNVA
+17 ASALVVPQVDAQSA
-32 DYNRCHDVLSANTLF
+32 EENRCHDVLSANTLF
-47 PHQRVGGVSTPSEGS
+47 PHQHVGAVTTPNEGS
-62 FEPGTR
+62 FETGTR
-68 AVVNEQGQVEVYYWV
+68 VVNEQGQVEVYYWV

-92 VNSMISEL
+92 VDSMVSEL
-100 RMNQTRISEFEETF
+100 RMNQTGISDFEETF
-114 TLSAVSAGQT
+114 TLSAVSVGET

-134 SATNMDLQVTGT
+134 STTNMDLKVTGT
-146 AHVDQTELYLSEG
+146 AHVEPVELHLSEG
-159 TPEVSAKVTLEGV
+159 SPVVSAKVTLEDV
-172 KDIKEDE
+172 KDIKEGE
-179 TRTFAWVARSVGTG
+179 TRTFAWVARSVGNG
-193 YKDFPNR
+193 YENFPNR

-229 QDKVPVVTANG
+229 QDEVPVVTANG
-240 EEFATNIQVTN
+240 KEFATNIQVTN
-251 GSQADYA
+251 GAGEDYA

-285 VTLPVGST
+285 VTLPVGGT
-293 GAIDNEKPDTLQ
+293 GEIDNDKPEALQ
-305 VEVYATPRDGFEELN
+305 VEVYATPRDGSDQLN

-351 PGKTAVIPLQPGNPK
+351 PGKTATVALKPGSPK
-366 YPDGTTFDV
+366 YPDGTTFEV
-375 VGATPSSED
+375 IGATPSSEA
-384 RPWNVVLEPGSK
+384 RPWDVTLEEGSNA
-396 TLKVTAP
+396 LKVTAP
-403 LNARLEDTVAVQV
+403 MSARLEDTVTVQV

-438 AHEHNP
+438 AQEHTP

-462 RDPELPAGST
+462 RDQELPADTT
-472 FQIAPD
+472 FKIAPD
-478 QQFGDWE
+478 QQLGDWK

-492 GVITATPSANARDGE
+492 GEITATPPANARDGE

-527 TVIVSAPPRAENP
+527 TVIVSAPPQAQNP

-555 TVPAP
+555 TVGAP
-560 EFSAEVPKGTTFAIH
+560 EFSADAPKGTTFTIH
-575 DAYEIPNGW
+575 DAYEAPKGW

-626 VIVVVDD
+626 VVVVVDD

-646 STKPGTVVVVTPKG
+646 PTKPGTVVVVTPKG
-660 GAEGSTYVVEQKDVP
+660 GTEGSTYVVEQKDIP

-683 ENTGGAHVTP
+683 ENTGVSHVTP
-693 PADAKPGDFGIINVQ
+693 PADAKPGDFGVINVQ

-723 TVVDDPAAPVDPKP
+723 TVIDDPAAPVDPNP
-737 ATPSAPDQNYTPK
+737 ATPSAPDQNYAPK

-764 RAPGGTTFAISPEYK
+764 RAPGGTTFVISPEYK
-779 APKGWKVTVGQDGG
+779 VPKGWKVTVGEDGG

-876 APEGWDVKVNGD
+876 APEGWSVTINDS

-906 VPVEITYP
+906 VPVEVTYP
-914 DGKKVTRPAVVTVSE
+914 GGKTVTRPAVVTVSDD
-929 NTPPTAAGNDT
+929 TPSTSGGNT
-940 PPTIEVTPKP
+940 PPTIEVKP
-950 GSTEK
+950 GTSHVE
-955 VVVTPST
+955 V
-962 QHIVINV
+962 HV

-980 EGWTAKREGDKVIV
+980 DGWTAQREGDKVIIV
-994 IPPAERTPDPKGFDI
+994 PPAERTPDPKGFDI
-1009 KVPGRDGDVTVHV
+1009 TIPGREGDVTVHV
-1022 VVEGDKEQ
+1022 VVQGEDQ
-1030 PKAPGKSS
+1030 PKTPGKSS
-1038 ADDLQRCFADM
+1038 TDDLQRCFADM

-1064 AAAVG
+1064 AVAVG
-1069 APLLAAMGPEINASA
+1069 APLIAAMGPEISASA

-1095 PFGNFGANRPDFLKQ
+1095 PFGNFGDNRPDFLKQ
-1110 LDIEAARLNAKFGP
+1110 LDVEAARLNAKFGP

-1176 RKPSAT
+1176 RKPSTT
-1182 ATATATESAT
+1182 APAT
-1192 TTAAA
+1192 TSTAA
-1197 PTTTEPTTTAGPT
+1197 PTTSAEPTT
-1210 SPKEK
+1210 PKEK

>member
-1 MRNRRMS
+1 MS

-17 VSALVVPKVDAQNVA
+17 ASALVAPQAGAQSVE
-32 DYNRCHDVLSANTLF
+32 DNRCHDVLSANTLF
-47 PHQRVGGVSTPSEGS
+47 PHQRVGAVTTPNEGS
-62 FEPGTR
+62 FETGTR
-68 AVVNEQGQVEVYYWV
+68 AVVNDQGQIEVYYWV

-92 VNSMISEL
+92 VDKMISEL
-100 RMNQTRISEFEETF
+100 RMNQTRFAEFDETF
-114 TLSAVSAGQT
+114 TLSAVPVGET
-124 IPGAVRSGED
+124 IPGAGRTGED
-134 SATNMDLQVTGT
+134 STTNMDLEVTGS
-146 AHVDQTELYLSEG
+146 ALVDQAELSLSSR
-159 TPEVSAKVTLEGV
+159 TPEVSAKVDLKGAKSIV
-172 KDIKEDE
+172 DGE

-193 YKDFPNR
+193 YENFPNR

-220 AQCFPLQAA
+220 AQCYPLQAA
-229 QDKVPVVTANG
+229 QGEVPVVTATG
-240 EEFATNIQVTN
+240 KEFATNIQVSN
-251 GSQADYA
+251 GSGDDYGRA
-258 RVIAVVTRNGKAVE
+258 IAVVKRNGKVVE
-272 GANARVDKDGRVH
+272 GANARVDKDGRVY
-285 VTLPVGST
+285 VTLPVGGT
-293 GAIDNEKPDTLQ
+293 GELDNEKPETLQ
-305 VEVYATPRDGFEELN
+305 VEVYATPRDGHDEIN

-333 FQLKTQQWAPSY
+333 FQLKTKQWAPSY
-345 GNEKTS
+345 GDKKTS
-351 PGKTAVIPLQPGNPK
+351 PGKTATVPLKPGDPA
-366 YPDGTTFDV
+366 YPDGTTFKV
-375 VGATPSSED
+375 IGATPSSED
-384 RPWNVVLEPGSK
+384 RQWGVALEKGSNA
-396 TLKVTAP
+396 LKVTAP
-403 LNARLEDTVAVQV
+403 INARLEDTVTVQV
-416 KATYPDGSHDVLESV
+416 EASYPDGSHDVLTSV

-438 AHEHNP
+438 SQGHNP

-449 ITRPSVTVTLPQV
+449 ITRPTVTVTLPQV
-462 RDPELPAGST
+462 RDPQLPTGTT
-472 FQIAPD
+472 FKIARD
-478 QQFGDWE
+478 QQLGDWK

-492 GVITATPSANARDGE
+492 GEITATPPANARDGE

-527 TVIVSAPPRAENP
+527 TVIVSAPPHAQNP
-540 DAYYLAETTRPGVEV
+540 DAYYLAETTRPNVEV

-560 EFSAEVPKGTTFAIH
+560 EFSAEAPKDTTFSIH
-575 DAYEIPNGW
+575 DAYKAPKGW
-584 KVNVGEDG
+584 KASVGKDG

-626 VIVVVDD
+626 VVVVVDD

-646 STKPGTVVVVTPKG
+646 PTKPGTVVVVTPKG
-660 GAEGSTYVVEQKDVP
+660 GTEGSTYVVEQKDIP

-683 ENTGGAHVTP
+683 ENTGVAHVTP
-693 PADAKPGDFGIINVQ
+693 PADAKPGDFGVINVQ

-723 TVVDDPAAPVDPKP
+723 TVIDDPAAPVDPNP
-737 ATPSAPDQNYTPK
+737 ATPSAPDQNYAPK

-764 RAPGGTTFAISPEYK
+764 RAPGGTAFVISPEYK
-779 APKGWKVTVGQDGG
+779 APKGWKVTVGEDGS

-876 APEGWDVKVNGD
+876 APEGWSVTINDG

-893 TPPADAKPGEQVV
+893 TPPADAKPGDQIV
-906 VPVEITYP
+906 VPVEVTYP
-914 DGKKVTRPAVVTVSE
+914 GGKTVTRPAVVTVSDD
-929 NTPPTAAGNDT
+929 TPSTSGGNT
-940 PPTIEVTPKP
+940 PPTIEVKP
-950 GSTEK
+950 GTSHVE
-955 VVVTPST
+955 V
-962 QHIVINV
+962 HV

-980 EGWTAKREGDKVIV
+980 DGWTAQREGDKVIIV
-994 IPPAERTPDPKGFDI
+994 PPAERTPDPKGFDI
-1009 KVPGRDGDVTVHV
+1009 TIPGREGDVTVHV
-1022 VVEGDKEQ
+1022 VVQGEDQ
-1030 PKAPGKSS
+1030 PKTPGKSS
-1038 ADDLQRCFADM
+1038 TDDLQRCFADM

-1064 AAAVG
+1064 AVAVG
-1069 APLLAAMGPEINASA
+1069 APLIAAMGPEISASA

-1095 PFGNFGANRPDFLKQ
+1095 PFGNFGDNRPDFLKQ
-1110 LDIEAARLNAKFGP
+1110 LDVEAARLNAKFGP

-1176 RKPSAT
+1176 RKPST
-1182 ATATATESAT
+1182 SA
-1192 TTAAA
+1192 
-1197 PTTTEPTTTAGPT
+1197 EPTT
-1210 SPKEK
+1210 PKKK

>member
-17 VSALVVPKVDAQNVA
+17 ASALVVPQVDAQSA
-32 DYNRCHDVLSANTLF
+32 EENRCHDVLSANTLF
-47 PHQRVGGVSTPSEGS
+47 PHQHVGAVTTPNEGS
-62 FEPGTR
+62 FETGTR
-68 AVVNEQGQVEVYYWV
+68 VVNEQGQVEVYYWV

-92 VNSMISEL
+92 VDSMVSEL
-100 RMNQTRISEFEETF
+100 RMNQTGISDFEETF
-114 TLSAVSAGQT
+114 TLSAVSVGET

-134 SATNMDLQVTGT
+134 STTNMDLKVTGT
-146 AHVDQTELYLSEG
+146 AHVEPVELHLSEG
-159 TPEVSAKVTLEGV
+159 SPVVSAKVTLEDV
-172 KDIKEDE
+172 KDIKEGE
-179 TRTFAWVARSVGTG
+179 TRTFAWVARSVGNG
-193 YKDFPNR
+193 YENFPNR

-229 QDKVPVVTANG
+229 QDEVPVVTANG
-240 EEFATNIQVTN
+240 KEFATNIQVTN
-251 GSQADYA
+251 GAGEDYA

-285 VTLPVGST
+285 VTLPVGGT
-293 GAIDNEKPDTLQ
+293 GEIDNDKPEALQ
-305 VEVYATPRDGFEELN
+305 VEVYATPRDGSDQLN

-351 PGKTAVIPLQPGNPK
+351 PGKTATVALKPGSPK
-366 YPDGTTFDV
+366 YPDGTTFEV
-375 VGATPSSED
+375 VGATPSSEA
-384 RPWNVVLEPGSK
+384 RPWDVTLEEGSNA
-396 TLKVTAP
+396 LKVTAP
-403 LNARLEDTVAVQV
+403 ISARLEDTVTVQV

-438 AHEHNP
+438 AQEHTP

-462 RDPELPAGST
+462 RDQELPADTT
-472 FQIAPD
+472 FKIAPD
-478 QQFGDWE
+478 QQLGDWK

-492 GVITATPSANARDGE
+492 GEITATPSANARDGE

-527 TVIVSAPPRAENP
+527 TVIVSAPPQAQNP

-555 TVPAP
+555 TVDAP
-560 EFSAEVPKGTTFAIH
+560 EFSADAPKGTTFTIH
-575 DAYEIPNGW
+575 DAYEAPKGW
-584 KVNVGEDG
+584 KVTVGEDG

-626 VIVVVDD
+626 VVVVVDD

-646 STKPGTVVVVTPKG
+646 PTKPGTVVVVTPKG
-660 GAEGSTYVVEQKDVP
+660 GTEGSTYVVEQKDIP

-683 ENTGGAHVTP
+683 ENTGVAHVTP
-693 PADAKPGDFGIINVQ
+693 PADAKPGDFGVINVQ

-723 TVVDDPAAPVDPKP
+723 TVIDDPAAPVDPNP
-737 ATPSAPDQNYTPK
+737 ATPSAPDQNYAPK

-764 RAPGGTTFAISPEYK
+764 RAPGGTAFVISPEYK
-779 APKGWKVTVGQDGG
+779 APKGWKVTVGEDGS

-876 APEGWDVKVNGD
+876 APEGWSVTINDG

-906 VPVEITYP
+906 VPVEVTYP
-914 DGKKVTRPAVVTVSE
+914 DGKTVTRPAVVTVTGD
-929 NTPPTAAGNDT
+929 TPSTSAGNT
-940 PPTIEVTPKP
+940 PPTIEVKP
-950 GSTEK
+950 GTSHVE
-955 VVVTPST
+955 V
-962 QHIVINV
+962 HV

-980 EGWTAKREGDKVIV
+980 DGWTAQREGDKVIIV
-994 IPPAERTPDPKGFDI
+994 PPAERTPDPKGFDI
-1009 KVPGRDGDVTVHV
+1009 TIPGREGDVTVHV
-1022 VVEGDKEQ
+1022 VVQGEDQ
-1030 PKAPGKSS
+1030 PKTPGKSS
-1038 ADDLQRCFADM
+1038 TDDLQRCFADM

-1064 AAAVG
+1064 AVAVG
-1069 APLLAAMGPEINASA
+1069 APLIAAMGPEISASA

-1095 PFGNFGANRPDFLKQ
+1095 PFGNFGDNRPDFLKQ
-1110 LDIEAARLNAKFGP
+1110 LDVEAARLNAKFGP

-1176 RKPSAT
+1176 RKPSTT
-1182 ATATATESAT
+1182 ATATTSAE
-1192 TTAAA
+1192 
-1197 PTTTEPTTTAGPT
+1197 PTTTEN
-1210 SPKEK
+1210 K

>member
-17 VSALVVPKVDAQNVA
+17 ASALVVPQVDAQSA
-32 DYNRCHDVLSANTLF
+32 EENRCHDVLSANTLF
-47 PHQRVGGVSTPSEGS
+47 PHQHVGAVTTPNEGS
-62 FEPGTR
+62 FETGTR
-68 AVVNEQGQVEVYYWV
+68 VVNEQGQVEVYYWV

-92 VNSMISEL
+92 VDSMVSEL
-100 RMNQTRISEFEETF
+100 RMNQTGISDFEETF
-114 TLSAVSAGQT
+114 TLSAVSVGET

-134 SATNMDLQVTGT
+134 STTNMDLNVTGT
-146 AHVDQTELYLSEG
+146 AHVEPVELHLSEG
-159 TPEVSAKVTLEGV
+159 SPVVSAKATLEDV
-172 KDIKEDE
+172 KDIKEGE
-179 TRTFAWVARSVGTG
+179 TRTFAWVARSVGNG
-193 YKDFPNR
+193 YENFPNR

-229 QDKVPVVTANG
+229 QDEVPVVTANG
-240 EEFATNIQVTN
+240 KEFATNIQVTN
-251 GSQADYA
+251 GAGEDYA

-285 VTLPVGST
+285 VTLPVGGT
-293 GAIDNEKPDTLQ
+293 GEIDNEKPEALQ
-305 VEVYATPRDGFEELN
+305 VEVYATPRDGSDQLN

-351 PGKTAVIPLQPGNPK
+351 PGKTATVALKPGSPK
-366 YPDGTTFDV
+366 YPDGTTFEV
-375 VGATPSSED
+375 IGATPSSEA
-384 RPWNVVLEPGSK
+384 RPWDVTLEEGSNA
-396 TLKVTAP
+396 LKVTAP
-403 LNARLEDTVAVQV
+403 MSARLEDTVTVQV

-438 AHEHNP
+438 AQEHTP

-462 RDPELPAGST
+462 RDQELPAGST
-472 FQIAPD
+472 FKIAPD
-478 QQFGDWE
+478 QELGDWK

-492 GVITATPSANARDGE
+492 GEITATPPANARDGE

-527 TVIVSAPPRAENP
+527 TVIVSAPPQAQNP

-555 TVPAP
+555 TVDAP
-560 EFSAEVPKGTTFAIH
+560 EFSADAPKGTTFTIH
-575 DAYEIPNGW
+575 GAYEAPKGW
-584 KVNVGEDG
+584 EVTVGKDG

-626 VIVVVDD
+626 VVVVVDD

-646 STKPGTVVVVTPKG
+646 PTKPGTVVVVTPKG
-660 GAEGSTYVVEQKDVP
+660 GTEGSTYVVEQKDIP

-683 ENTGGAHVTP
+683 ENTGVAHVTP
-693 PADAKPGDFGIINVQ
+693 PADAKPGDFGVINVQ

-723 TVVDDPAAPVDPKP
+723 TVIDDPAAPVDPNP
-737 ATPSAPDQNYTPK
+737 ATPSAPDQNYAPK

-764 RAPGGTTFAISPEYK
+764 RAPGGTAFVISPEYK
-779 APKGWKVTVGQDGG
+779 VPKGWKVTVGEDGG

-876 APEGWDVKVNGD
+876 APEGWTVTINDG

-914 DGKKVTRPAVVTVSE
+914 DGKTVTRPAVVTVSD
-929 NTPPTAAGNDT
+929 DT
-940 PPTIEVTPKP
+940 PSTSGGNIITPKP
-950 GSTEK
+950 GETEK
-955 VVVTPST
+955 VIVTPGT
-962 QHIVINV
+962 QNIVINV

-980 EGWTAKREGDKVIV
+980 DGWTAKREGDKVIIV
-994 IPPAERTPDPKGFDI
+994 PPAERTPDSKGFDI
-1009 KVPGRDGDVTVHV
+1009 KIPGHEGDVTVHV
-1022 VVEGDKEQ
+1022 VVQGEQDQ
-1030 PKAPGKSS
+1030 PKTPGKSS
-1038 ADDLQRCFADM
+1038 TDDLQRCFADM

-1064 AAAVG
+1064 AGAVG
-1069 APLLAAMGPEINASA
+1069 APLIAAMGPEISASA

-1095 PFGNFGANRPDFLKQ
+1095 PFGNFGDNRPDFLKQ
-1110 LDIEAARLNAKFGP
+1110 LDVEAARLNAKFGP

-1182 ATATATESAT
+1182 ATATATTTAT
-1192 TTAAA
+1192 T
-1197 PTTTEPTTTAGPT
+1197 GPIT
-1210 SPKEK
+1210 PKEK

>member
-17 VSALVVPKVDAQNVA
+17 ASALVVPQVDAQSA
-32 DYNRCHDVLSANTLF
+32 EENRCHDVLSANTLF
-47 PHQRVGGVSTPSEGS
+47 PHQHVGAVTTPNEGS
-62 FEPGTR
+62 FETGTR
-68 AVVNEQGQVEVYYWV
+68 VVNEQGQVEVYYWV

-92 VNSMISEL
+92 VDSMVSEL
-100 RMNQTRISEFEETF
+100 RMNQTGISDFEETF
-114 TLSAVSAGQT
+114 TLSAVSVGET

-134 SATNMDLQVTGT
+134 STTNMDLKVTGT
-146 AHVDQTELYLSEG
+146 AHVEPVELHLSEG
-159 TPEVSAKVTLEGV
+159 SPVVSAKVTLEDV
-172 KDIKEDE
+172 KDIKEGE
-179 TRTFAWVARSVGTG
+179 TRTFAWVARSVGNG
-193 YKDFPNR
+193 YENFPNR

-229 QDKVPVVTANG
+229 QDEVPVVTANG
-240 EEFATNIQVTN
+240 KEFATNIQVTN
-251 GSQADYA
+251 GAGEDYA

-285 VTLPVGST
+285 VTLPVGGT
-293 GAIDNEKPDTLQ
+293 GEIDNDKPEALQ
-305 VEVYATPRDGFEELN
+305 VEVYATPRDGSDQLN

-351 PGKTAVIPLQPGNPK
+351 PGKTATVALKPGSPK
-366 YPDGTTFDV
+366 YPDGTTFEV
-375 VGATPSSED
+375 VGATPSSEA
-384 RPWNVVLEPGSK
+384 RPWDVTLEEGSNA
-396 TLKVTAP
+396 LKVTAP
-403 LNARLEDTVAVQV
+403 MSARLEDTVTVQV

-438 AHEHNP
+438 AQEHTP

-462 RDPELPAGST
+462 RDQELPADTT
-472 FQIAPD
+472 FKIAPD
-478 QQFGDWE
+478 QQLGDWK

-492 GVITATPSANARDGE
+492 GEITATPPANARDGE
-507 TKTINVEVTFPDG
+507 TKTINVEVTFPDD

-527 TVIVSAPPRAENP
+527 TVIVSAPPQAQNP

-555 TVPAP
+555 TVGAP
-560 EFSAEVPKGTTFAIH
+560 EFSADAPKGTTFTIH
-575 DAYEIPNGW
+575 DAYEAPKGW

-626 VIVVVDD
+626 VVVVVDD

-646 STKPGTVVVVTPKG
+646 PTKPGTVVVVTPKG
-660 GAEGSTYVVEQKDVP
+660 GTEGSTYVVEQKDIP

-683 ENTGGAHVTP
+683 ENTGVSHVTP
-693 PADAKPGDFGIINVQ
+693 PADAKPGDFGVINVQ

-723 TVVDDPAAPVDPKP
+723 TVIDDPAAPVDPNP
-737 ATPSAPDQNYTPK
+737 ATPSAPDQNYAPK

-764 RAPGGTTFAISPEYK
+764 RAPGGTTFVISPEYK
-779 APKGWKVTVGQDGG
+779 ASKGWKVTVGEDGS

-876 APEGWDVKVNGD
+876 APEGWTVTINDG

-914 DGKKVTRPAVVTVSE
+914 DGKTVTRPAVVTVSD
-929 NTPPTAAGNDT
+929 DT
-940 PPTIEVTPKP
+940 PSTSGGNIITPKP
-950 GSTEK
+950 GETEK
-955 VVVTPST
+955 VIVTPGT
-962 QHIVINV
+962 QNIVINV

-980 EGWTAKREGDKVIV
+980 DGWTAKREGDKVIIV
-994 IPPAERTPDPKGFDI
+994 PPAERTPDPKGFDI
-1009 KVPGRDGDVTVHV
+1009 TIPGREGDVTVHV
-1022 VVEGDKEQ
+1022 VVQGEDQ
-1030 PKAPGKSS
+1030 PKTPGKSS
-1038 ADDLQRCFADM
+1038 TDDLQRCFADM

-1064 AAAVG
+1064 AVAVG
-1069 APLLAAMGPEINASA
+1069 APLIAAMGPEISASA

-1095 PFGNFGANRPDFLKQ
+1095 PFGNFGDNRPDFLKQ
-1110 LDIEAARLNAKFGP
+1110 LDVEAARLNAKFGP

-1176 RKPSAT
+1176 RKPSTT
-1182 ATATATESAT
+1182 ATATTSAE
-1192 TTAAA
+1192 
-1197 PTTTEPTTTAGPT
+1197 PTTTEN
-1210 SPKEK
+1210 K

>member
-17 VSALVVPKVDAQNVA
+17 ASALVVPQVDAQSA
-32 DYNRCHDVLSANTLF
+32 EENRCHDVLSANTLF
-47 PHQRVGGVSTPSEGS
+47 PHQHVGAVTTPNEGS
-62 FEPGTR
+62 FETGTR
-68 AVVNEQGQVEVYYWV
+68 VVNEQGQVEVYYWV

-92 VNSMISEL
+92 VDSMVSEL
-100 RMNQTRISEFEETF
+100 RMNQTGISDFEETF
-114 TLSAVSAGQT
+114 TLSAVSVGET

-134 SATNMDLQVTGT
+134 STTNMDLKVTGT
-146 AHVDQTELYLSEG
+146 AHVEPVELHLSEG
-159 TPEVSAKVTLEGV
+159 SPVVSAKVTLEDV
-172 KDIKEDE
+172 KDIKEGE
-179 TRTFAWVARSVGTG
+179 TRTFAWVARSVGNG
-193 YKDFPNR
+193 YENFPNR

-229 QDKVPVVTANG
+229 QDEVPVVTANG
-240 EEFATNIQVTN
+240 KEFATNIQVTN
-251 GSQADYA
+251 GAGEDYA

-285 VTLPVGST
+285 VTLPVGGT
-293 GAIDNEKPDTLQ
+293 GEIDNEKPEVLQ
-305 VEVYATPRDGFEELN
+305 VEVYATPRDGSDQLN

-351 PGKTAVIPLQPGNPK
+351 PGKTATVALKPGSPK
-366 YPDGTTFDV
+366 YPDGTTFEV
-375 VGATPSSED
+375 VGATPSSEA
-384 RPWNVVLEPGSK
+384 RPWDVTLEEGSNA
-396 TLKVTAP
+396 LKVTAP
-403 LNARLEDTVAVQV
+403 MSARLEDTVTVQV

-438 AHEHNP
+438 AQEHTP

-462 RDPELPAGST
+462 RDQELPADTT
-472 FQIAPD
+472 FKIAPD
-478 QQFGDWE
+478 QQLGDWT

-492 GVITATPSANARDGE
+492 GEITATPSANARDGE

-527 TVIVSAPPRAENP
+527 TVIVSAPPQAQNP

-555 TVPAP
+555 TVDAP
-560 EFSAEVPKGTTFAIH
+560 EFSADAPKGTTFTIH
-575 DAYEIPNGW
+575 DAYEVPKGW
-584 KVNVGEDG
+584 KVNVNEDG

-626 VIVVVDD
+626 VVVVVDD

-646 STKPGTVVVVTPKG
+646 PTKPGTVVVVTPKG
-660 GAEGSTYVVEQKDVP
+660 GTEGSTYVVEQKDIP

-683 ENTGGAHVTP
+683 ENTGVSHVTP
-693 PADAKPGDFGIINVQ
+693 PADAKPGDFGVINVQ

-723 TVVDDPAAPVDPKP
+723 TVIDDPAAPVDPNP
-737 ATPSAPDQNYTPK
+737 ATPSAPDQNYAPK
-750 QTKPNQTVTVNPTP
+750 QTKPNQTVTVNPTS
-764 RAPGGTTFAISPEYK
+764 RAPGGTTFVISPEYK
-779 APKGWKVTVGQDGG
+779 APKGWKVTVGEDGS

-876 APEGWDVKVNGD
+876 APEGWSVTINDG

-893 TPPADAKPGEQVV
+893 TPPADAKPGEQIV

-914 DGKKVTRPAVVTVSE
+914 DGKTVTRPAVVTVTGDSPS
-929 NTPPTAAGNDT
+929 TSGGN
-940 PPTIEVTPKP
+940 IITPKP
-950 GSTEK
+950 GETEK
-955 VVVTPST
+955 VIVTPGT
-962 QHIVINV
+962 QNIVINV

-980 EGWTAKREGDKVIV
+980 DGWTAQREGDKVIIV
-994 IPPAERTPDPKGFDI
+994 PPAERTPDSKGFDI
-1009 KVPGRDGDVTVHV
+1009 KIPGREGDVTVHV
-1022 VVEGDKEQ
+1022 VVQGEDQ
-1030 PKAPGKSS
+1030 PKTPGKSS
-1038 ADDLQRCFADM
+1038 TDDLQRCFADM

-1064 AAAVG
+1064 AVAVG
-1069 APLLAAMGPEINASA
+1069 APLIAAMGPEISASA

-1095 PFGNFGANRPDFLKQ
+1095 PFGNFGDNRPDFLKQ
-1110 LDIEAARLNAKFGP
+1110 LDVEAARLNAKFGP

-1176 RKPSAT
+1176 RKPSTKAT
-1182 ATATATESAT
+1182 AT

-1197 PTTTEPTTTAGPT
+1197 PTTSAEPTT
-1210 SPKEK
+1210 PKEK

>member
-17 VSALVVPKVDAQNVA
+17 ASALVVPQVDAQSA
-32 DYNRCHDVLSANTLF
+32 EENRCHDVLSANTLF
-47 PHQRVGGVSTPSEGS
+47 PHQHVGAVTTPNEGS
-62 FEPGTR
+62 FETGTR
-68 AVVNEQGQVEVYYWV
+68 VVNEQGQVEVYYWV

-92 VNSMISEL
+92 VDSMVSEL
-100 RMNQTRISEFEETF
+100 RMNQTGISDFEETF
-114 TLSAVSAGQT
+114 TLSAVSVGET

-134 SATNMDLQVTGT
+134 STTNMDLKVTGT
-146 AHVDQTELYLSEG
+146 AHVEPVELHLSEG
-159 TPEVSAKVTLEGV
+159 SPVVSAKVTLEDV
-172 KDIKEDE
+172 KGIKEGE
-179 TRTFAWVARSVGTG
+179 TRTFAWVARSVGNG
-193 YKDFPNR
+193 YENFPNR

-229 QDKVPVVTANG
+229 QDEVPVVTANG
-240 EEFATNIQVTN
+240 KEFATNIQVTN
-251 GSQADYA
+251 GAGEDYA

-285 VTLPVGST
+285 VTLPVGGT
-293 GAIDNEKPDTLQ
+293 GEIDNDKPEALQ
-305 VEVYATPRDGFEELN
+305 VEVYATPRDGSDQLN

-351 PGKTAVIPLQPGNPK
+351 PGKTATVALKPGSPK
-366 YPDGTTFDV
+366 YPDGTTFEV
-375 VGATPSSED
+375 IGATPSSEA
-384 RPWNVVLEPGSK
+384 RPWDVTLEEGSNA
-396 TLKVTAP
+396 LKVTAP
-403 LNARLEDTVAVQV
+403 MSARLEDTVTVQV

-438 AHEHNP
+438 AQEHTP

-462 RDPELPAGST
+462 RDQELPADST
-472 FQIAPD
+472 FKIAPD
-478 QQFGDWE
+478 QELGDWK

-492 GVITATPSANARDGE
+492 GEITATPPANARDGE
-507 TKTINVEVTFPDG
+507 TKTINVEVTFPDD

-527 TVIVSAPPRAENP
+527 TVIVSAPPQAQNP

-555 TVPAP
+555 TVGAP
-560 EFSAEVPKGTTFAIH
+560 EFSADAPKGTTFTIH
-575 DAYEIPNGW
+575 DAYEAPKGW

-626 VIVVVDD
+626 VVVVVDD

-646 STKPGTVVVVTPKG
+646 PTKPGTVVVVTPKG
-660 GAEGSTYVVEQKDVP
+660 GTEGSTYVVEQKDIP

-683 ENTGGAHVTP
+683 ENTGVAHVTP
-693 PADAKPGDFGIINVQ
+693 PADAKPGDFGVINVQ

-723 TVVDDPAAPVDPKP
+723 TVIDDPAAPVDPNP
-737 ATPSAPDQNYTPK
+737 ATPSAPDQNYAPK

-764 RAPGGTTFAISPEYK
+764 RAPGGTAFVISPEYK
-779 APKGWKVTVGQDGG
+779 APKGWKVTVGEDGS

-876 APEGWDVKVNGD
+876 APEGWSVTINDG

-906 VPVEITYP
+906 VPVEVTYP
-914 DGKKVTRPAVVTVSE
+914 DGKTVTRPAVVTVTGD
-929 NTPPTAAGNDT
+929 TPSTSAGNT
-940 PPTIEVTPKP
+940 PPTIEVKP
-950 GSTEK
+950 GTSHVE
-955 VVVTPST
+955 V
-962 QHIVINV
+962 HV

-980 EGWTAKREGDKVIV
+980 DGWTAQREGDKVIIV
-994 IPPAERTPDPKGFDI
+994 PPAERTPDPKGFDI
-1009 KVPGRDGDVTVHV
+1009 TIPGREGDVTVHV
-1022 VVEGDKEQ
+1022 VVQGEDQ
-1030 PKAPGKSS
+1030 PKTPGKSS
-1038 ADDLQRCFADM
+1038 TDDLQRCFADM

-1064 AAAVG
+1064 AVAVG
-1069 APLLAAMGPEINASA
+1069 APLIAAMGPEISASA

-1095 PFGNFGANRPDFLKQ
+1095 PFGNFGDNRPDFLKQ
-1110 LDIEAARLNAKFGP
+1110 LDVEAARLNAKFGP

-1176 RKPSAT
+1176 RKPSTT
-1182 ATATATESAT
+1182 ATATTST
-1192 TTAAA
+1192 AA
-1197 PTTTEPTTTAGPT
+1197 PTTSAEPTT
-1210 SPKEK
+1210 PKEK

>member
-1 MRNRRMS
+1 MRNPRMS

-17 VSALVVPKVDAQNVA
+17 ASALVVPQVDAQSA
-32 DYNRCHDVLSANTLF
+32 EENRCHDVLSANTLF
-47 PHQRVGGVSTPSEGS
+47 PHQHIGGVSTPSEGS

-92 VNSMISEL
+92 VDSMVSEL
-100 RMNQTRISEFEETF
+100 RMNQTRISDFEETF
-114 TLSAVSAGQT
+114 TLSAVQAGET

-134 SATNMDLQVTGT
+134 STTNMDLKVTGT
-146 AHVDQTELYLSEG
+146 AHVEPVELHLSEG
-159 TPEVSAKVTLEGV
+159 SPVVSAKVTLEDV
-172 KDIKEDE
+172 KDIKEGE
-179 TRTFAWVARSVGTG
+179 TRTFAWVARSVGNG
-193 YKDFPNR
+193 YENFPNR

-229 QDKVPVVTANG
+229 QDEVPVVTANG
-240 EEFATNIQVTN
+240 KEFATNIQVTN
-251 GSQADYA
+251 GAGEDYA

-285 VTLPVGST
+285 VTLPVGGT
-293 GAIDNEKPDTLQ
+293 GEIDNDKPEALQ
-305 VEVYATPRDGFEELN
+305 VEVYATPRDGSDQLN
-320 LQKYKDNAKIGET
+320 LQKYKDNTKIGET

-351 PGKTAVIPLQPGNPK
+351 PGKTATVALKPGSPK
-366 YPDGTTFDV
+366 YPDGTTFEV
-375 VGATPSSED
+375 VGATPSSEA
-384 RPWNVVLEPGSK
+384 RPWDVTLEEGSNA
-396 TLKVTAP
+396 LKVTAP
-403 LNARLEDTVAVQV
+403 MSARLEDTVTVQV

-438 AHEHNP
+438 AQEHTP

-462 RDPELPAGST
+462 RDQELPADTT
-472 FQIAPD
+472 FKIAPD
-478 QQFGDWE
+478 QQLGDWK

-492 GVITATPSANARDGE
+492 GEITATPPANARDGE
-507 TKTINVEVTFPDG
+507 TKTINVEVTFPDD

-527 TVIVSAPPRAENP
+527 TVIVSAPPQAQNP

-555 TVPAP
+555 TVGAP
-560 EFSAEVPKGTTFAIH
+560 EFSADAPKGTTFTIH
-575 DAYEIPNGW
+575 DAYEAPKGW

-626 VIVVVDD
+626 VVVVVDD

-646 STKPGTVVVVTPKG
+646 PTKPGTVVVVTPKG
-660 GAEGSTYVVEQKDVP
+660 GTEGSTYVVEQKDIP

-683 ENTGGAHVTP
+683 ENTGVSHVTP
-693 PADAKPGDFGIINVQ
+693 PADAKPGDFGVINVQ

-723 TVVDDPAAPVDPKP
+723 TVIDDPAAPVDPNP
-737 ATPSAPDQNYTPK
+737 ATPSAPDQNYAPK

-764 RAPGGTTFAISPEYK
+764 RAPGGTTFVISPEYK
-779 APKGWKVTVGQDGG
+779 ASKGWKVTVGEDGS

-876 APEGWDVKVNGD
+876 APEGWTVTINDG

-914 DGKKVTRPAVVTVSE
+914 DGKTVTRPAVVTVTGD
-929 NTPPTAAGNDT
+929 TPSTSAGNT
-940 PPTIEVTPKP
+940 PPTIEVKP
-950 GSTEK
+950 GTSHVE
-955 VVVTPST
+955 V
-962 QHIVINV
+962 HV

-980 EGWTAKREGDKVIV
+980 DGWTAQREGDKVIIV
-994 IPPAERTPDPKGFDI
+994 PPAERTPDPKGFDI
-1009 KVPGRDGDVTVHV
+1009 TIPGREGDVTVHV

-1030 PKAPGKSS
+1030 PKTPGKSS
-1038 ADDLQRCFADM
+1038 ADDLQRCLADM

-1064 AAAVG
+1064 AVAVG

-1095 PFGNFGANRPDFLKQ
+1095 PFGNFGDNRPDFLKQ

-1176 RKPSAT
+1176 RKPSTT
-1182 ATATATESAT
+1182 ATAT

-1197 PTTTEPTTTAGPT
+1197 PTTSAEPTTTEN
-1210 SPKEK
+1210 K

>member
-1 MRNRRMS
+1 MRNPRMS

-17 VSALVVPKVDAQNVA
+17 ASALVVPQVDAQSA
-32 DYNRCHDVLSANTLF
+32 EENRCHDVLSANTLF
-47 PHQRVGGVSTPSEGS
+47 PHQHIGGVSTPSEGS

-92 VNSMISEL
+92 VDSMISEL
-100 RMNQTRISEFEETF
+100 RMNQTRISDFEETF
-114 TLSAVSAGQT
+114 TLSAVQAGET

-134 SATNMDLQVTGT
+134 STTNMDLKVTGT
-146 AHVDQTELYLSEG
+146 AHVEPVELHLSEG
-159 TPEVSAKVTLEGV
+159 SPVVSAKVTLEDV
-172 KDIKEDE
+172 KDIKEGE
-179 TRTFAWVARSVGTG
+179 TRTFAWVARSVGNG
-193 YKDFPNR
+193 YENFPNR

-229 QDKVPVVTANG
+229 QDEVPVVTANG
-240 EEFATNIQVTN
+240 KEFATNIQVTN
-251 GSQADYA
+251 GAGEDYA

-272 GANARVDKDGRVH
+272 GANARVDRDGRVH
-285 VTLPVGST
+285 VTLPVGGT
-293 GAIDNEKPDTLQ
+293 GEIDNEKPEALQ
-305 VEVYATPRDGFEELN
+305 VEVYATPRDGSDQLN

-351 PGKTAVIPLQPGNPK
+351 PGKTATVALKPGSPK
-366 YPDGTTFDV
+366 YPDGTTFEV
-375 VGATPSSED
+375 IGATPSSEA
-384 RPWNVVLEPGSK
+384 RPWDVTLEEGSNA
-396 TLKVTAP
+396 LKVTAP
-403 LNARLEDTVAVQV
+403 ISARLEDTVTVQV

-438 AHEHNP
+438 AQEHTP

-462 RDPELPAGST
+462 RDQELPADTT
-472 FQIAPD
+472 FKIAPD
-478 QQFGDWE
+478 QQLGDWT

-492 GVITATPSANARDGE
+492 GEITATPPANARDGE

-527 TVIVSAPPRAENP
+527 TVIVSAPPQAQNP
-540 DAYYLAETTRPGVEV
+540 DAYYLADTTRPGVEV
-555 TVPAP
+555 TVGAP
-560 EFSAEVPKGTTFAIH
+560 EFSADAPKGTTFTIH
-575 DAYEIPNGW
+575 DAYEAPKGW

-626 VIVVVDD
+626 VVVVVDD

-646 STKPGTVVVVTPKG
+646 PTKPGTVVVVTPKG
-660 GAEGSTYVVEQKDVP
+660 GTEGSTYVVEQKDIP

-683 ENTGGAHVTP
+683 ENTGVAHVTP
-693 PADAKPGDFGIINVQ
+693 PADAKPGDFGVINVQ
-708 VTDPNGNTITRPIVV
+708 VTDPNGNSITRPIVV
-723 TVVDDPAAPVDPKP
+723 TVIDDPAAPVDPNP
-737 ATPSAPDQNYTPK
+737 ATPSAPDQNYAPK

-764 RAPGGTTFAISPEYK
+764 RAPGGTTFVISPEYK
-779 APKGWKVTVGQDGG
+779 APKGWKVTVGEDGS

-876 APEGWDVKVNGD
+876 APEGWSVTINDG

-906 VPVEITYP
+906 VPVEITYT
-914 DGKKVTRPAVVTVSE
+914 DGKTVTRPAVVTVTGD
-929 NTPPTAAGNDT
+929 TPSTSAGNT
-940 PPTIEVTPKP
+940 PPTIEVKP
-950 GSTEK
+950 GTSHVE
-955 VVVTPST
+955 V
-962 QHIVINV
+962 HV

-980 EGWTAKREGDKVIV
+980 DGWTAQREGDKVIIV
-994 IPPAERTPDPKGFDI
+994 PPAERTPDPKGFDI
-1009 KVPGRDGDVTVHV
+1009 TIPGREGDVTVHV
-1022 VVEGDKEQ
+1022 VVQGEDQ
-1030 PKAPGKSS
+1030 PKTPGKSS
-1038 ADDLQRCFADM
+1038 TDDLQRCFADM

-1064 AAAVG
+1064 AVAVG
-1069 APLLAAMGPEINASA
+1069 APLIAAMGPEISASA

-1095 PFGNFGANRPDFLKQ
+1095 PFGNFGDNRPDFLKQ
-1110 LDIEAARLNAKFGP
+1110 LDVEAARLNAKFGP

-1176 RKPSAT
+1176 RKPSTT
-1182 ATATATESAT
+1182 APAT
-1192 TTAAA
+1192 TSAE
-1197 PTTTEPTTTAGPT
+1197 PTTTEN
-1210 SPKEK
+1210 K

>member
-17 VSALVVPKVDAQNVA
+17 ASALVAPQASAQSVE
-32 DYNRCHDVLSANTLF
+32 DNRCHDVLSANTLF
-47 PHQRVGGVSTPSEGS
+47 PHQRVGAVTTPNEGS
-62 FEPGTR
+62 FETGTR
-68 AVVNEQGQVEVYYWV
+68 AVVNDQGQIEVYYWV

-92 VNSMISEL
+92 VDKMISEL
-100 RMNQTRISEFEETF
+100 RMNQTRFAEFDETF
-114 TLSAVSAGQT
+114 TLSAVPVGET
-124 IPGAVRSGED
+124 IPGAGRTGED
-134 SATNMDLQVTGT
+134 STTNMDLEVTGS
-146 AHVDQTELYLSEG
+146 ALVDQAELSLSSR
-159 TPEVSAKVTLEGV
+159 TPEVSAKVDLKGAKSIV
-172 KDIKEDE
+172 DGE

-193 YKDFPNR
+193 YKNFPNR

-220 AQCFPLQAA
+220 AQCYPLQAA
-229 QDKVPVVTANG
+229 QDEVPVVTATG
-240 EEFATNIQVTN
+240 KEFATNIQVSN
-251 GSQADYA
+251 GSEADYGRA
-258 RVIAVVTRNGKAVE
+258 IAVVKRNGKVVE
-272 GANARVDKDGRVH
+272 GANARVDKDGRVY
-285 VTLPVGST
+285 VTLPVGGT
-293 GAIDNEKPDTLQ
+293 GELDNEKPETLQ
-305 VEVYATPRDGFEELN
+305 VEVYATPRDGHDEIN

-333 FQLKTQQWAPSY
+333 FQLKTKQWAPSY
-345 GNEKTS
+345 GDKKTS
-351 PGKTAVIPLQPGNPK
+351 PGKTATVPLKPGDPA
-366 YPDGTTFDV
+366 YPDGTTFKV
-375 VGATPSSED
+375 IGATPSSED
-384 RPWNVVLEPGSK
+384 RQWGVVLEKGSNA
-396 TLKVTAP
+396 LKVTAP
-403 LNARLEDTVAVQV
+403 INARLEDTVTVQV
-416 KATYPDGSHDVLESV
+416 EASYPDGSHDVLTSV

-438 AHEHNP
+438 SQGHNP

-449 ITRPSVTVTLPQV
+449 ITRPTVTVTLPQV
-462 RDPELPAGST
+462 RDPELPSGTT
-472 FQIAPD
+472 FKIARD
-478 QQFGDWE
+478 QQLGDWK

-492 GVITATPSANARDGE
+492 GEITATPPANARDGE
-507 TKTINVEVTFPDG
+507 TKTINVEVIFPDG

-527 TVIVSAPPRAENP
+527 TVIVSAPPHAQNP
-540 DAYYLAETTRPGVEV
+540 DAYYLAETTRPNVEV

-560 EFSAEVPKGTTFAIH
+560 EFSAEAPKGTKFSIH
-575 DAYEIPNGW
+575 DAYKAPKGW
-584 KVNVGEDG
+584 KASVGKDG

-626 VIVVVDD
+626 VVVVVDD

-646 STKPGTVVVVTPKG
+646 PTNPGTVVVVTPKG
-660 GAEGSTYVVEQKDVP
+660 GTEGSTYVVEQKDIP
-675 EGWTINID
+675 EGWTVNID
-683 ENTGGAHVTP
+683 KNTGVAHVTP
-693 PADAKPGDFGIINVQ
+693 PANAKPGDFGVINVQ

-764 RAPGGTTFAISPEYK
+764 RAPGGTTFVISPEYK
-779 APKGWKVTVGQDGG
+779 APKGWKVTVGEDGG

-801 AKSGDYTVVPVD
+801 AKSGDYTIVPVD

-855 VVVPPSTQPDGATF
+855 VVVPPSTKPDGATF

-876 APEGWDVKVNGD
+876 APDGWDVNVNGD

-893 TPPADAKPGEQVV
+893 TPPTNAKPGDQVV

-914 DGKKVTRPAVVTVSE
+914 GGKTVTRPAVVTVTGD
-929 NTPPTAAGNDT
+929 TPSTSAGNT

-955 VVVTPST
+955 IVVTPGT
-962 QHIVINV
+962 QNIVINV
-969 PGANIGDLKLP
+969 PGANIGNLKLP
-980 EGWTAKREGDKVIV
+980 EGWTAKREGDKIIIV
-994 IPPAERTPDPKGFDI
+994 PPAERTPDSKGFDI
-1009 KVPGRDGDVTVHV
+1009 KIPGRDGDVTVHV
-1022 VVEGDKEQ
+1022 VVQGDKEQ
-1030 PKAPGKSS
+1030 PKTPGKSS
-1038 ADDLQRCFADM
+1038 ADELQRCFADM

-1064 AAAVG
+1064 AVAVG
-1069 APLLAAMGPEINASA
+1069 APLIAVMGPEISASA

-1095 PFGNFGANRPDFLKQ
+1095 PFGNFGDNRPDFLKQ

-1139 IGALAGLLSLCAPGE
+1139 IGALAGLFSLCAPGE

-1176 RKPSAT
+1176 RKPSTT
-1182 ATATATESAT
+1182 AT
-1192 TTAAA
+1192 
-1197 PTTTEPTTTAGPT
+1197 
-1210 SPKEK
+1210 PKEK